1 MTLYTNDQAV
11 QLVVKEKR
19 KSRNFKNESR
29 FI

>member
-1 MTLYTNDQAV
+1 MTLYTNDRAV